1 MKKGATRR
9 TDAVTI
15 GHVTESTSVAV
26 PFRWDLVT
34 PAQLGTLLDGV
45 PQPTLWFLDDLVTC
59 AGRIVAR
66 SGGGDLV
73 LVGRS
78 LDSVHDLL
86 SGAFADGAGR
96 TPARPAPR
104 GPRGHEDHPPVS
116 LRRLPVSLRRPPPRM
131 PFDRWRAVAFTP
143 AERRRAYA
151 VLAELGLAPVD
162 LARRRRPVAF
172 ADVVSE
178 GNTFTELFHLL
189 REYADEQRAPWDAVR
204 RKIRFVGVTRQERT
218 SPSTWRWE
226 QHAGWTGGVD
236 VVNVSLHPWVWR
248 YLADVQVKL
257 TRTYRPESW
266 SAAVEGPAHD
276 PATRAALAEAVA
288 LVDHGRS
295 RAGRRALAAVMRGE
309 PAVRD
314 AWLRQTI
321 SRLNG

>member
-1 MKKGATRR
+1 M
-9 TDAVTI
+9 
-15 GHVTESTSVAV
+15 AV
-26 PFRWDLVT
+26 PLRWDLVP

-45 PQPTLWFLDDLVTC
+45 PQPTLWFLDDLVAC

-86 SGAFADGAGR
+86 SGAFADGPDSAGL
-96 TPARPAPR
+96 
-104 GPRGHEDHPPVS
+104 RGHDDVPPVS
-116 LRRLPVSLRRPPPRM
+116 LRHLPVSLRRPPPGM
-131 PFDRWRAVAFTP
+131 PFARWRAVAFTP
-143 AERRRAYA
+143 AERRRAYR

-178 GNTFTELFHLL
+178 GATFTELFHLL
-189 REYADEQRAPWDAVR
+189 REYADEQRTPWDVVR
-204 RKIRFVGVTRQERT
+204 GGIRFVGVTRQERV
-218 SPSTWRWE
+218 SPSTSRRE

-236 VVNVSLHPWVWR
+236 VVDVPLHPWVWR

-257 TRTYRPESW
+257 PRTYRPES
-266 SAAVEGPAHD
+266 SSEVVEG

-295 RAGRRALAAVMRGE
+295 RAGRQALATVMRTE
-309 PAVRD
+309 PAMREP
-314 AWLRQTI
+314 WLRQAVG
-321 SRLNG
+321 RLDR